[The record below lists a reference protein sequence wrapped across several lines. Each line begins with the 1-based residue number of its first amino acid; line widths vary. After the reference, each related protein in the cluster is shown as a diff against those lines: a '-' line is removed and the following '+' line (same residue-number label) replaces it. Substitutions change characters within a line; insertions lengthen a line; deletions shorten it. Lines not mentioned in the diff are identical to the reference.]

1 MSYYIKMLVTYPII
15 KTILNKLKQKR
26 MKNLVLLL
34 MVLILIIINCLTS
47 GRYTYYLCFWFGM
60 IIYTEGIYSKVKK
73 ECRANLRLLLYHL

>member
-1 MSYYIKMLVTYPII
+1 
-15 KTILNKLKQKR
+15 

-60 IIYTEGIYSKVKK
+60 IIYTEEVYSKVK
-73 ECRANLRLLLYHL
+73 ERILQI